1 MQMFKIYK
9 VSDGEDINSI
19 ATKFST
25 TTEEILEING
35 YDRGYRAD
43 AGNLLIV
50 PNNNLIFSRY
60 IVQKGDTIFE
70 IAKRVETDPMTLL
83 KINGLDED
91 DYIYPDQ
98 TILVPN
104 QGMGVYV
111 TNVGDTLTDVA
122 SKFRTTKDKIVAA
135 NDDLLLAPDQVIIY
149 KKEII
154 A

>member
-1 MQMFKIYK
+1 MFKIYK

-35 YDRGYRAD
+35 YDRSYRAN

-50 PNNNLIFSRY
+50 PNNNLLFNRY
-60 IVQKGDTIFE
+60 TVVKGDTMFE
-70 IAKRVETDPMTLL
+70 IAKRVGSDATTLL
-83 KINGLDED
+83 KINGLDD
-91 DYIYPDQ
+91 DDIIYPDQ
-98 TILVPN
+98 IILVPN
-104 QGMGVYV
+104 QDIGIYV
-111 TNVGDTLTDVA
+111 TNQGDTLTDVA
-122 SKFRTTKDKIVAA
+122 SNFHTTKDKIVAA
-135 NDDLLLAPDQVIIY
+135 NEEMILAPDQIIVY